1 MGYYIDKNSKGET
14 LQPQGKTQALLTD
27 GAKIVSGKEFVENL
41 ICVVQN
47 GFFDA
52 AGFVYS
58 EAERKVFSENDG
70 RRKIWL
76 VHPMAKELSG
86 YKK

>member
-1 MGYYIDKNSKGET
+1 MGYYINENSKGEPIG
-14 LQPQGKTQALLTD
+14 PQSKTKALIAD
-27 GAKIVSGKEFVENL
+27 GARIVSGDKFEENL

-52 AGFVYS
+52 AGYAYS
-58 EAERKVFSENDG
+58 EAEWKVMSESDG